1 MGAGMFDPL
10 NEGEILPMKRLGPTE
25 FIELNDK
32 MNRYFIFA
40 HHIVIIK
47 VYFSMA
53 VCLSI
58 DNN

>member
-1 MGAGMFDPL
+1 MFDPL
-10 NEGEILPMKRLGPTE
+10 NEGEILPMKRLGPAE

-32 MNRYFIFA
+32 MNRFFIFA
-40 HHIVIIK
+40 HHIMIIK